1 MNQLE
6 QKYSK
11 FDNYRKNLSDKR
23 KNHVNQVKILDNN
36 NYQGLC
42 ELEINYK
49 KNDQLFYKTVKINRD
64 NLIDVLNK
72 FRDKGFLIHYSNNQE
87 NVSNFDNL
95 ETNFKHPEYNNLV
108 DNFRREAYSNSF
120 NQKHK
125 KKFT

>member
-23 KNHVNQVKILDNN
+23 KNHVNQVKLLDNN

-49 KNDQLFYKTVKINRD
+49 KNDQLFYKTIKINRD
-64 NLIDVLNK
+64 NLIDTLNK
-72 FRDKGFLIHYSNNQE
+72 FRSKGFLIYSSNNQE

-95 ETNFKHPEYNNLV
+95 ETNFNHPEYNNLV
-108 DNFRREAYSNSF
+108 NNFRREAYSNSF

>member
-1 MNQLE
+1 MITIEKICQIKE
-6 QKYSK
+6 
-11 FDNYRKNLSDKR
+11 
-23 KNHVNQVKILDNN
+23 KNHVNQVKLLDNN

-49 KNDQLFYKTVKINRD
+49 KNDQLFYKTIKINRD
-64 NLIDVLNK
+64 NLIDTLNK
-72 FRDKGFLIHYSNNQE
+72 FRSKGFLIYSSNNQE

-95 ETNFKHPEYNNLV
+95 ETNFNHPEYNNLV
-108 DNFRREAYSNSF
+108 NNFRREAYSNSF